1 MEVAG
6 KNLFSSPPTF
16 SQKTQLRNCPSSIS
30 SSVLMLHEH
39 AAPALTSVPHAYLSR
54 HVPASTINPEQ
65 QFENRLQLHL
75 VKEEKTSLATIDRE
89 LLEAA
94 SPGMEEND
102 VVDSEQ
108 NIKAL
113 QMQLLRWPG
122 PSYSFPPYYL
132 KEKGPLSRYK
142 EPLHSKGEKLMN
154 VEPHSV
160 VALAKKALLASREA
174 ALLAEDSKLL
184 GTNFDDSTFPN
195 LLSTNLADDKLKE
208 QRTVRSTR
216 LIERQS
222 RKRGAPKPT
231 HQVQETNHS
240 VRPDVRRRGN
250 GSIDLNDPL
259 RMFLWGPETKQLLT
273 VKEESELIVKIQI
286 CMKLQ
291 EVKHQLQTQF
301 NREPT
306 LVEWAKAAG
315 LTSRELKSQL
325 LSGKSSR
332 EKLVNANLRM
342 VVHIAKQYQ
351 GRGLSL
357 HDLLQEGSMGLM
369 KSVEKFKPQAGCRFP
384 TYAYWWIRQ
393 GVRKAIFQH
402 SRTIRLP
409 ENVYALLSRVK
420 DAKKLCIQQ
429 GNHHPTK
436 EDIASCAGMSV
447 ERLQNLLSNVR
458 TPLSMQQSVWSDQDT
473 TFQEITADNA
483 IEAPELSVSKQLM
496 RRHIRG
502 LLNVLNPKER
512 KIIRLRFGIGDGQRN
527 SLSEIGAVFGLS
539 KERVRQLETRALYKL
554 KQNLS
559 KHGLDAYSDML
570 F

>member
-1 MEVAG
+1 MEAAG
-6 KNLFSSPPTF
+6 RNLLSSPPTF
-16 SQKTQLRNCPSSIS
+16 SQKTQLRNCS

-39 AAPALTSVPHAYLSR
+39 AAPVLSSVPHTYLGR
-54 HVPASTINPEQ
+54 YVPASAIGPEQ

-75 VKEEKTSLATIDRE
+75 VKEEKTSLATIDRR
-89 LLEAA
+89 LVEAA
-94 SPGMEEND
+94 SSELEEND
-102 VVDSEQ
+102 AVDSEQ
-108 NIKAL
+108 NINAL
-113 QMQLLRWPG
+113 QVQLLHWPG

-132 KEKGPLSRYK
+132 KGKGPLSPNK
-142 EPLHSKGEKLMN
+142 EPLHSKGDKLMN
-154 VEPHSV
+154 FEPHSV
-160 VALAKKALLASREA
+160 VALARKALLASKEA

-184 GTNFDDSTFPN
+184 DDSHFPN
-195 LLSTNLADDKLKE
+195 FLSTNLVDDKLKE

-216 LIERQS
+216 FIERQS
-222 RKRGAPKPT
+222 RKRGAPKPI
-231 HQVQETNHS
+231 QEVQETNNRS
-240 VRPDVRRRGN
+240 GRPDVRRKVN
-250 GSIDLNDPL
+250 ESIDLNDPL

-273 VKEESELIVKIQI
+273 AKEESELIVKIQI
-286 CMKLQ
+286 SMKLQ
-291 EVKHQLQTQF
+291 EVKHQLQIQF
-301 NREPT
+301 AREPT
-306 LVEWAKAAG
+306 SLEWAEAAG
-315 LTSRELKSQL
+315 ITSRELKSQL

-332 EKLVNANLRM
+332 EKLINANLRM

-351 GRGLSL
+351 GRGLNL
-357 HDLLQEGSMGLM
+357 QDLLQEGSMGLM

-393 GVRKAIFQH
+393 SVRKAIFQH

-409 ENVYALLSRVK
+409 ENVYALLSKVK
-420 DAKKLCIQQ
+420 DAKRECIQQ
-429 GNHHPTK
+429 GNRHPTK

-502 LLNVLNPKER
+502 LLNVLSPKER
-512 KIIRLRFGIGDGQRN
+512 KIIRLRFGIGDGKPK
-527 SLSEIGAVFGLS
+527 SLSEIGTVFGLS

-554 KQNLS
+554 KQNLN
-559 KHGLDAYSDML
+559 KHGLDAYSDLL

>member
-16 SQKTQLRNCPSSIS
+16 SQKTQLRNCPCSIS
-30 SSVLMLHEH
+30 SSVLMLHDH
-39 AAPALTSVPHAYLSR
+39 AAPALTSVPHAYLAR
-54 HVPASTINPEQ
+54 HVPPSAINLEQ
-65 QFENRLQLHL
+65 QFENRLEFHL

-94 SPGMEEND
+94 SSAIEEND
-102 VVDSEQ
+102 VDSEK

-113 QMQLLRWPG
+113 QMQLLHWPG
-122 PSYSFPPYYL
+122 PYSFAPYYL
-132 KEKGPLSRYK
+132 KEKGPLSTDK
-142 EPLHSKGEKLMN
+142 EPLRSKGEKLMN

-184 GTNFDDSTFPN
+184 ETTFDDSNFPDF
-195 LLSTNLADDKLKE
+195 LSTNLADDKLKE
-208 QRTVRSTR
+208 RRTVRSTR

-222 RKRGAPKPT
+222 RKRGAPKPI
-231 HQVQETNHS
+231 HQVQETNRS
-240 VRPDVRRRGN
+240 GRPEVRRRVN
-250 GSIDLNDPL
+250 ESIDLNDPL

-273 VKEESELIVKIQI
+273 VKEESELIVKIQVS
-286 CMKLQ
+286 MKLQ

-301 NREPT
+301 AREPT
-306 LVEWAKAAG
+306 LFEWAEAAG

-332 EKLVNANLRM
+332 EKLINANLRM

-409 ENVYALLSRVK
+409 ENVYALLSKVK

-436 EDIASCAGMSV
+436 EDIASRAGMSV
-447 ERLQNLLSNVR
+447 ERLQNLLSTVR
-458 TPLSMQQSVWSDQDT
+458 TPLSIQQSVWSDQDT

-502 LLNVLNPKER
+502 LLNVLSPKER
-512 KIIRLRFGIGDGQRN
+512 KIIRLRFGIGDGKRN